1 MDRLEEARRLSVPTK
16 IGTFVFVAP
25 YKKQRLAAEG
35 YARQLTLGQPVDL
48 QVEAEARA
56 LAYCE
61 TLAVETPEGFNWNT
75 FDDDELLVELYT
87 KLVEHDRTFREKFQG
102 TGPTVG
108 A

>member
-1 MDRLEEARRLSVPTK
+1 MDRLEEARRLEVPTK
-16 IGTFVFVAP
+16 LGTFVFVAP

-35 YARQLTLGQPVDL
+35 YTRQLTLGQTVDP
-48 QVEAEARA
+48 QTEAEARA

-61 TLAVETPEGFNWNT
+61 TLCVETPKDFNWNT

-87 KLVEHDRTFREKFQG
+87 KLVEHDRTFREKFSG
-102 TGPTVG
+102 TGPTMG